1 MLNKLVISMLSIV
14 MVLPLFA
21 VSLNAAA
28 KDNPKVHVVTNKG
41 EFTLELYPEKAP
53 ITVENFLY
61 YVNNKFYDETLIHRV
76 RKGFVL
82 QGGGYTVDNI
92 KKETAAPIKN
102 EADNGLKNDKYTI
115 SMARTNEINSA
126 TSQFFINL
134 QDNPALDHKGKAPA
148 QYGYAV
154 FGKVVEGQ
162 ETIDKI
168 GQVKAE
174 MKDGMYR
181 PVKKVIIES
190 MRVAGKEKAE
200 EKKEE

>member
-1 MLNKLVISMLSIV
+1 MLNKLIISVLSIALA
-14 MVLPLFA
+14 LPLFA
-21 VSLNAAA
+21 VALDAAA
-28 KDNPKVHVVTNKG
+28 KDNPRVHVVTNKG

-61 YVNNKFYDETLIHRV
+61 YVNSKFYDETLIHRV
-76 RKGFVL
+76 EKGFVL

-102 EADNGLKNDKYTI
+102 EADNGLKNDRYTI

-134 QDNPALDHKGKAPA
+134 KDNPALDHKGES

-168 GQVKAE
+168 GKVEAR
-174 MKDGMYR
+174 MKDGMHQ

-190 MRVAGKEKAE
+190 MRVAGKEEGKG
-200 EKKEE
+200 KKEE

>member
-1 MLNKLVISMLSIV
+1 MLSIV

-21 VSLNAAA
+21 VSMNAAA

-41 EFTLELYPEKAP
+41 EFTLELYTEKAP

-115 SMARTNEINSA
+115 SMARTNEVNSA

-134 QDNPALDHKGKAPA
+134 QNNPALDHKGKAPA

-162 ETIDKI
+162 ETIDTI

-174 MKDGMYR
+174 MKDGMSR

-190 MRVAGKEKAE
+190 MRVVGKEKGKG
-200 EKKEE
+200 KKEE

>member
-1 MLNKLVISMLSIV
+1 MLNKLFISMLSIV
-14 MVLPLFA
+14 LVLPLFA

-53 ITVENFLY
+53 ITVENFLF

-92 KKETAAPIKN
+92 KKETADPIKN

-134 QDNPALDHKGKAPA
+134 KDNPALDHKGKAPA

-181 PVKKVIIES
+181 PVEKVIIES
-190 MRVAGKEKAE
+190 MRVAGKEEAE

>member
-1 MLNKLVISMLSIV
+1 MYRKVILSLLSLALLI
-14 MVLPLFA
+14 PLFA
-21 VSLNAAA
+21 GAVNAAG
-28 KDNPKVHVVTNKG
+28 KDNPMVHVKTNKG
-41 EFTLELYPEKAP
+41 DFTIELYPEKAP
-53 ITVENFLY
+53 VTVENFIY
-61 YVNNKFYDETLIHRV
+61 YVKNKFYDETLIHRV
-76 RKGFVL
+76 RKNFVL

-92 KKETAAPIKN
+92 KKETAKPIKN

-134 QDNPALDHKGKAPA
+134 QNNPALDHKGTSPR

-162 ETIDKI
+162 GTIDKI
-168 GQVKAE
+168 GKVEAV

-181 PVKKVIIES
+181 PVKKVVIES
-190 MRVAGKEKAE
+190 MRVVKKDKEK
-200 EKKEE
+200 EKE